1 MVKTVSVTHREYL
14 ALAFPLILSGLS
26 TPLLGAADTAV
37 VGQLPD
43 PAYIGGVAV
52 GTLIFNYLYWVLGF
66 LRVSTSG
73 FTAQALGANNQQEL
87 LMFLARPLGIAL
99 LMGSLFILLQVPI
112 KQTAL
117 LLLDSGPIVEAQ
129 AESYFDIR
137 IWGAPFALANYVIL
151 GWLIGISK
159 VKLGLYL
166 QIFMNVL
173 NILLDFL
180 FVMGLQWGVPGVAIA
195 TLISEVSGT
204 GAGILLLAAS
214 RKVDSKEWSWS
225 SYWDYSSFLK
235 MFKVNRDLFIRTLCL
250 LAVFGLF
257 TAHGSGLG
265 DMTLAVNAI
274 LMQLQFILA
283 YFFSGI
289 ANAASILVGK
299 AIGSRNEGL
308 FQRTIQLTVF
318 WSFLASGFLVAV
330 LFLAEEPILSVFTG
344 IEEVKVLAS
353 DYLPWLFLYA
363 FGIFWGLQLE
373 GIYAGAT
380 NAKPVRNSMILSLLV
395 FLLSVWL
402 LLPIWGNHGLW
413 CAFVLFSLS
422 RSLFSWAYLPG
433 LKRDLFGPGT
443 GITLTV
449 K

>member
-1 MVKTVSVTHREYL
+1 MKRNSITHREYL
-14 ALAFPLILSGLS
+14 ALAIPLILSGLS

-73 FTAQALGANNQQEL
+73 FTAQALGANNQKDL
-87 LMFLARPLGIAL
+87 LMFLTRPLGIAL

-112 KQTAL
+112 KQAAL
-117 LLLDSGPIVEAQ
+117 LLLDSGPVVETQ
-129 AESYFDIR
+129 AASYFDIR

-180 FVMGLQWGVPGVAIA
+180 FVMGLQWGVSGVAIA

-204 GAGILLLAAS
+204 GAGILLLAFS

-225 SYWDYSSFLK
+225 SYLDYSSFLK
-235 MFKVNRDLFIRTLCL
+235 MLKVNRDLFIRTICL

-257 TAHGSGLG
+257 TAHGSRLG
-265 DMTLAVNAI
+265 DVTLAVNAI
-274 LMQLQFILA
+274 LMQLQFIFA
-283 YFFSGI
+283 YFFGGF

-318 WSFLASGFLVAV
+318 WSLLASGFLVAV
-330 LFLAEEPILSVFTG
+330 LFWAEEPILSVFTG
-344 IEEVKVLAS
+344 IDEVKILAS
-353 DYLPWLFLYA
+353 NYVPWLFLYA
-363 FGIFWGLQLE
+363 FGVFWGLQLE

-395 FLLSVWL
+395 FLLSVWML
-402 LLPIWGNHGLW
+402 VPVWGNHGLW

-422 RSLFSWAYLPG
+422 RSVFSWAYLPG
-433 LKRDLFGPGT
+433 LKRNLFNPKT
-443 GITLTV
+443 GITLSI